1 MKNVKLYLV
10 TCIFLGVLLY
20 AQAKPM
26 DAGEAEKLPDI
37 EEILVSVCSSG
48 RLDSSERKD
57 IESYLSSSNGV
68 IVSLGAWITAQS
80 KDCETEL
87 CSVAESNAKIADLMA
102 QAFIRLLLIKKK
114 TSTVD
119 SDKTVSSL
127 ELCLKD
133 HNPYLRIEA
142 AKEIY
147 RIDARKGMQFIRTL
161 LADKSIIARG
171 EAFRQ
176 LDMLGQAGDA
186 EPVPMPDEEY
196 ELLLSI
202 IEKYHQRIGRCN
214 ENGKIV
220 PKVSQPGQSK
230 ATADRKHEEVV
241 LPCYCEHHVHQEPSS
256 VTNLL
261 CAVDLESYFKEVCI
275 SSSNV
280 VMRFHDQGMRYIM
293 INDEESKVSRYG
305 ESICLSTNQSMR
317 IESRGRSLELKGY
330 SNEKDAGFVVTSKT
344 DLRSFGGGLKV
355 KKARWIISSKKL
367 EIDNDKG
374 LFVVS
379 SSEDYTRET
388 GCDSVRSDLR

>member
-1 MKNVKLYLV
+1 MIIRSLMKNVKLYLV

-26 DAGEAEKLPDI
+26 DTEDGRELPNIEK
-37 EEILVSVCSSG
+37 ILASVCSSG
-48 RLDSSERKD
+48 RLNSGERKD
-57 IESYLSSSNGV
+57 IVAYLSSSNGV

-87 CSVAESNAKIADLMA
+87 CSVAQSNAKIADLMA

-114 TSTVD
+114 ASTVD

-133 HNPYLRIEA
+133 TNPYLRIEA

-147 RIDARKGMQFIRTL
+147 RIDNRKGIRLFRTL
-161 LADKSIIARG
+161 LADESIIARG

-176 LDMLGQAGDA
+176 LDELGQAGDA
-186 EPVPMPDEEY
+186 EPVPMPVEEY
-196 ELLLSI
+196 ELLLTI
-202 IEKYHQRIGRCN
+202 IEKYHQRI
-214 ENGKIV
+214 
-220 PKVSQPGQSK
+220 
-230 ATADRKHEEVV
+230 
-241 LPCYCEHHVHQEPSS
+241 HQESSS

-261 CAVDLESYFKEVCI
+261 CAADLESYFKEVCI

-317 IESRGRSLELKGY
+317 IVSRGRSLELKGY
-330 SNEKDAGFVVTSKT
+330 SNDKDAGFVVTSKI

-379 SSEDYTRET
+379 SPEDYTRET

>member
-1 MKNVKLYLV
+1 MIRSLMKNVKLYLV

-26 DAGEAEKLPDI
+26 DAEEGKKLPDI
-37 EEILVSVCSSG
+37 EEIVASVCSSG
-48 RLDSSERKD
+48 RLDSIERNNVEK
-57 IESYLSSSNGV
+57 LFSSCNGV
-68 IVSLGAWITAQS
+68 IVSLAAWITAQS
-80 KDCETEL
+80 KDCETGL
-87 CSVAESNAKIADLMA
+87 CARAESNAGRVDLMS
-102 QAFIRLLLIKKK
+102 QAFIRLLLIRKSV
-114 TSTVD
+114 STGDPNRMVPL
-119 SDKTVSSL
+119 L

-133 HNPYLRIEA
+133 TNPYLRIEA

-147 RIDARKGMQFIRTL
+147 KIDNRKGIRLFRTL

-176 LDMLGQAGDA
+176 LDVLGQAGDA
-186 EPVPMPDEEY
+186 EPVPMPVEEY
-196 ELLLSI
+196 ELLLTI
-202 IEKYHQRIGRCN
+202 IEKYHQRI
-214 ENGKIV
+214 
-220 PKVSQPGQSK
+220 
-230 ATADRKHEEVV
+230 
-241 LPCYCEHHVHQEPSS
+241 HQESSS

-261 CAVDLESYFKEVCI
+261 CAADFESYFKEVCI

-317 IESRGRSLELKGY
+317 IVSRGRSLELKGY
-330 SNEKDAGFVVTSKT
+330 SNEKDAGFVVTSKI
-344 DLRSFGGGLKV
+344 DLRSLGGGLKV

-367 EIDNDKG
+367 EIDNGKG

-379 SSEDYTRET
+379 SPEDYMRET
-388 GCDSVRSDLR
+388 GCD

>member
-1 MKNVKLYLV
+1 MMIRSLMKNLKLYLV

-26 DAGEAEKLPDI
+26 DTEAARELPNIEK
-37 EEILVSVCSSG
+37 ILVSVCSSG

-114 TSTVD
+114 ASTGD

-214 ENGKIV
+214 ENGRIV
-220 PKVSQPGQSK
+220 AVESQSGQSK
-230 ATADRKHEEVV
+230 ETADRKHEVE
-241 LPCYCEHHVHQEPSS
+241 
-256 VTNLL
+256 
-261 CAVDLESYFKEVCI
+261 I
-275 SSSNV
+275 
-280 VMRFHDQGMRYIM
+280 
-293 INDEESKVSRYG
+293 
-305 ESICLSTNQSMR
+305 
-317 IESRGRSLELKGY
+317 GR
-330 SNEKDAGFVVTSKT
+330 
-344 DLRSFGGGLKV
+344 
-355 KKARWIISSKKL
+355 
-367 EIDNDKG
+367 
-374 LFVVS
+374 
-379 SSEDYTRET
+379 
-388 GCDSVRSDLR
+388 

>member
-1 MKNVKLYLV
+1 MIRSLMKNVKLYLV

-26 DAGEAEKLPDI
+26 DTEAGRELPNIEK
-37 EEILVSVCSSG
+37 ILVSVCTSG
-48 RLDSSERKD
+48 RLNSGERKD
-57 IESYLSSSNGV
+57 IVAYLSSSNRV

-87 CSVAESNAKIADLMA
+87 CSVAESNAKIVDLMA

-114 TSTVD
+114 ASTVD

-147 RIDARKGMQFIRTL
+147 KIDNRKGIRLFRTL
-161 LADKSIIARG
+161 LADESIFARG

-196 ELLLSI
+196 ELLLTI
-202 IEKYHQRIGRCN
+202 IEKNRAGIGHIN

-220 PKVSQPGQSK
+220 PKVSQPRQSK

-241 LPCYCEHHVHQEPSS
+241 LPCYCEYHVHQEPSS

-261 CAVDLESYFKEVCI
+261 CAADLESYFKEVCI

-317 IESRGRSLELKGY
+317 IVSRGRSLELKGY
-330 SNEKDAGFVVTSKT
+330 SNEKDAGFVVTSKI

-374 LFVVS
+374 LFV
-379 SSEDYTRET
+379 E
-388 GCDSVRSDLR
+388 

>member
-26 DAGEAEKLPDI
+26 DTEAARELPNIEK
-37 EEILVSVCSSG
+37 ILVSVCSSG
-48 RLDSSERKD
+48 RLDSDERKD
-57 IESYLSSSNGV
+57 IVAYLSSSNGV

-114 TSTVD
+114 ASTVD

-147 RIDARKGMQFIRTL
+147 RIDARTGIQFIRTL

-176 LDMLGQAGDA
+176 LDVLGLTSNVV
-186 EPVPMPDEEY
+186 PVPMPDEEY

-214 ENGKIV
+214 ENGRIV
-220 PKVSQPGQSK
+220 AVESQSGQSK
-230 ATADRKHEEVV
+230 ETADRKHEVE
-241 LPCYCEHHVHQEPSS
+241 
-256 VTNLL
+256 
-261 CAVDLESYFKEVCI
+261 
-275 SSSNV
+275 
-280 VMRFHDQGMRYIM
+280 
-293 INDEESKVSRYG
+293 
-305 ESICLSTNQSMR
+305 
-317 IESRGRSLELKGY
+317 
-330 SNEKDAGFVVTSKT
+330 
-344 DLRSFGGGLKV
+344 
-355 KKARWIISSKKL
+355 AR
-367 EIDNDKG
+367 
-374 LFVVS
+374 
-379 SSEDYTRET
+379 
-388 GCDSVRSDLR
+388 

>member
-20 AQAKPM
+20 AQAEPM
-26 DAGEAEKLPDI
+26 DTEAARELPNIEK
-37 EEILVSVCSSG
+37 ILVSVCSSG
-48 RLDSSERKD
+48 RLDSGERKN
-57 IESYLSSSNGV
+57 IVAYLASSNGV

-114 TSTVD
+114 ASTVD

-127 ELCLKD
+127 ELCLKEP
-133 HNPYLRIEA
+133 NPYLRIEA

-176 LDMLGQAGDA
+176 LDMLGQAGDT

-196 ELLLSI
+196 ELLLTI
-202 IEKYHQRIGRCN
+202 IEKNRAGIGRIN

-220 PKVSQPGQSK
+220 PKVSQPRQSK
-230 ATADRKHEEVV
+230 ATADRKHEVE
-241 LPCYCEHHVHQEPSS
+241 
-256 VTNLL
+256 
-261 CAVDLESYFKEVCI
+261 
-275 SSSNV
+275 
-280 VMRFHDQGMRYIM
+280 
-293 INDEESKVSRYG
+293 
-305 ESICLSTNQSMR
+305 
-317 IESRGRSLELKGY
+317 
-330 SNEKDAGFVVTSKT
+330 
-344 DLRSFGGGLKV
+344 
-355 KKARWIISSKKL
+355 AR
-367 EIDNDKG
+367 
-374 LFVVS
+374 
-379 SSEDYTRET
+379 R
-388 GCDSVRSDLR
+388 